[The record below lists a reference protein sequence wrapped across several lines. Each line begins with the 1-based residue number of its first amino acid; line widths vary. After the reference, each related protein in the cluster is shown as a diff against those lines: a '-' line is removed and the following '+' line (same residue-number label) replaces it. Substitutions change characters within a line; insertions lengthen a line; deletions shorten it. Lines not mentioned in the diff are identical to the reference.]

1 MPEETIITRLRLLGG
16 AAYAEGM
23 TAAAAKTASL
33 DTATTRLGRT
43 AKTTG
48 GLIDTVGQK
57 VIRYGR
63 NLGTAALVAG
73 AAGVAIGLKF
83 DASMERAQIGMQTL
97 LKSATLAKRTT
108 QEVRDFALKA
118 PLFGVEQM
126 LTSAQQLIGAGYD
139 AKGVT
144 KTLTTFSDTLSAL
157 GRKPEDLQRM
167 TYAFVQMMSKGQ
179 ISAEELRGQ
188 LGEIFPAQK
197 LLAKSMGMTS
207 LELAKKMKQGAIKG
221 KKPLIGLLKEMDKE
235 YGNGTAKMAKSFD
248 GMWANIKEQTKF
260 TLGEL
265 VRPLFNFLEKD
276 AFPAFQKFSEEV
288 VGVIS
293 SKHMTDEAKWNRIKQ
308 LAEYHF
314 GPLVDII
321 KTKISDADIPGKI
334 GDALDAAIPIVMEKG
349 TQLAGKMASHF
360 WTAWKHAS
368 LATKLFT
375 GWLLLSKF
383 GIFGRMGTIAA
394 EHFMRKW
401 LAGLT
406 AGTAASAAEGGVI
419 AGLGTTMGTVIGVA
433 AGYAFIDNFMP
444 KVESALVKAMEAT
457 GIPGAKTA
465 GNIGKWLAQHGSM
478 ALNPRAVQRDI
489 LGHKR
494 GTQIP
499 GRAPGR
505 LVGPA
510 AFMPGVT
517 PGSLLDRPALPP
529 TRLKGIIEIHNT
541 VEVDGRQMSK
551 TVKRHQADL
560 KARK

>member
-23 TAAAAKTASL
+23 TVAAAKTASL

-83 DASMERAQIGMQTL
+83 DASMERAEIGMQTL

-108 QEVRDFALKA
+108 REVRDFALKA

-321 KTKISDADIPGKI
+321 KRKVESADIPGKI
-334 GDALDAAIPIVMEKG
+334 GDALDAAIPIIMEKG
-349 TQLAGKMASHF
+349 TQLAGKAAGSF

-375 GWLLLSKF
+375 GWLLLAKF
-383 GIFGRMGTIAA
+383 NVFGTMATIAA
-394 EHFMRKW
+394 EYFMRRW
-401 LAGLT
+401 LAKMVASEGAAA
-406 AGTAASAAEGGVI
+406 AGSA
-419 AGLGTTMGTVIGVA
+419 LGTKFGIAFLAKSSIYTLAAFAAYKMLTTDKKVTKDQISKARGGPTPGIKSRSPGHGTTAWGGRAGIA
-433 AGYAFIDNFMP
+433 AR
-444 KVESALVKAMEAT
+444 
-457 GIPGAKTA
+457 
-465 GNIGKWLAQHGSM
+465 
-478 ALNPRAVQRDI
+478 RAAREQV
-489 LGHKR
+489 
-494 GTQIP
+494 P
-499 GRAPGR
+499 GRTPGRMSGPAMFAPG
-505 LVGPA
+505 V
-510 AFMPGVT
+510 V

-529 TRLKGIIEIHNT
+529 TRLKGIIENRIT
-541 VEVDGRQMSK
+541 VEVDGRQISK